1 MRALVFDTAPW
12 RVLPAGAA
20 ARAHPLGALRLH
32 PHLRLRDWPE
42 PALPGPDWVR
52 LRPRHAGICGS
63 DLTQARLAA
72 SLDNPLSGL
81 LSFPH
86 VMGHE
91 IVAQV
96 EAPGPAATEW
106 RPGTWVVVDP
116 WLGCLARG
124 RRPLCPACADGH
136 PPLCAHAGR
145 PGPLDGLGAGLHLG
159 NVRGLPGGFGEV
171 LVAHRSQ
178 CHRLP
183 EGLAPAAAVL
193 ADPLAV
199 ACHAVERAGADLD
212 PAAPVVVLGAGTV
225 GLAVTAVWRRRAPE
239 RPVLVTTAWPHLAAT
254 VRELR
259 ATPVDPAPAAVV
271 AAVAALTGAR
281 TVRPWRGHPW
291 LIGGGAAVV
300 VDTIGAASTMETALA
315 VVRPRGRVVA
325 VGVARPARTETTL
338 TYYKEVEVVGA
349 NGAGR
354 LHTWPGRPHA
364 FEAAL
369 DLLATAPPSLP
380 RWCTHSFPLE
390 RWAQAFR
397 TAAQPWRSGAIKVVL
412 TLPGEPRG

>member
-1 MRALVFDTAPW
+1 VRALVFDATPW
-12 RVLPAGAA
+12 RVGPAGAA
-20 ARAHPLGALRLH
+20 ARVHPLGALRWH

-42 PALPGPDWVR
+42 PALPGPDWLR

-72 SLDNPLSGL
+72 SVDNPLAGL

-96 EAPGPAATEW
+96 EAAGAAAGEW
-106 RPGTWVVVDP
+106 AAGSWVVVDP

-124 RRPLCPACADGH
+124 RQPLCAACAAGH

-145 PGPLDGLGAGLHLG
+145 PGPAAGMGPGLHLG

-183 EGLAPAAAVL
+183 AGLDPAAAVL
-193 ADPLAV
+193 ADPVAV
-199 ACHAVERAGADLD
+199 ACHAVERAGADLG
-212 PAAPVVVLGAGTV
+212 PAAPIVVLGAGTV
-225 GLAVTAVWRRRAPE
+225 GLAVTAVWRQRAPE
-239 RPVLVTTAWPHLAAT
+239 RPVLVTAAWPHLAAA
-254 VRELR
+254 VRDLG
-259 ATPVDPAPAAVV
+259 ATPIAPAPAAVV
-271 AAVAALTGAR
+271 AAVGALTGAR
-281 TVRPWRGHPW
+281 PVRPWRGHPW

-300 VDTIGAASTMETALA
+300 VDTIGAATTMETALA
-315 VVRPRGRVVA
+315 AVRPRGRVVV
-325 VGVARPARTETTL
+325 VGVSRPARTETTL

-354 LHTWPGRPHA
+354 LQTWPGQPWA
-364 FEAAL
+364 FDAAL
-369 DLLATAPPSLP
+369 DLLRTARPPLA
-380 RWCTHSFPLE
+380 RWCTHAFPLE
-390 RWAQAFR
+390 RWADAFR
-397 TAAQPWRSGAIKVVL
+397 AAARPQRSGAIKVVL
-412 TLPGEPRG
+412 TIPGEGRR